1 MTTTFVPPAARG
13 RMRARTPS
21 EDEETL
27 VYRKGAP
34 AALAPPSG
42 ALFEQMV
49 RQLSAPLVRS
59 GRTSASRPIIVHTM
73 RPAPNVFEMPRVA
86 GDPPLPWAAEEP
98 PVTDETRKTPKAARA
113 QAPKRRRLRLPSL
126 VIVMSLG
133 IGFGLGHDAA
143 ARASSAAHLRGA
155 AHAAWT
161 FIHR

>member
-27 VYRKGAP
+27 VYRTGAP
-34 AALAPPSG
+34 AALAPSSG

-59 GRTSASRPIIVHTM
+59 GRTPASRPIIVPAM

-98 PVTDETRKTPKAARA
+98 PVT
-113 QAPKRRRLRLPSL
+113 PKRRGLRVPSL
-126 VIVMSLG
+126 VIMMSHG

-161 FIHR
+161 FILR